1 MDQDQGSKKNLNDPV
16 KPVSVLEKNST
27 VTPYEKPV
35 TTSPSRKSIKVISYT
50 LPDSSSVTS
59 FQPAVCAPIAN
70 VMPGSPNI
78 LRVDTTVQNSQPH
91 MKGRFADRT
100 SFNIPELHSPSGK

>member
-1 MDQDQGSKKNLNDPV
+1 MDQGLKETETTGSII
-16 KPVSVLEKNST
+16 LEKNST
-27 VTPYEKPV
+27 VTSSFEKPAL
-35 TTSPSRKSIKVISYT
+35 TTSPSRKSVKVISYT

-78 LRVDTTVQNSQPH
+78 LRVDTSVQNNSQPH
-91 MKGRFADRT
+91 MKGRFVERA

>member
-1 MDQDQGSKKNLNDPV
+1 MDQDEGSKKNLNDPV

-78 LRVDTTVQNSQPH
+78 LRVDTTVQNSQP